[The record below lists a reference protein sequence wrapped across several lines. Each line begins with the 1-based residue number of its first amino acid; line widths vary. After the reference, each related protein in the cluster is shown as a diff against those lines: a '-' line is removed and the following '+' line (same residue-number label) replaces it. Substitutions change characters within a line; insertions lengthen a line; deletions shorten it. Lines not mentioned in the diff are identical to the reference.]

1 MTGRAVLRLVMVST
15 CTLPRT
21 PGSIITTTIFIVT
34 FGAFGLG
41 ACGVTNTD
49 ADYVVAIS
57 YLIFDNYPWV
67 PSGRFLQL
75 FSNAH
80 TFVS

>member
-1 MTGRAVLRLVMVST
+1 MTGRAVLRPVMVST
-15 CTLPRT
+15 RTLART
-21 PGSIITTTIFIVT
+21 PGPMIATKIFTVT

-67 PSGRFLQL
+67 PSGHFLQL